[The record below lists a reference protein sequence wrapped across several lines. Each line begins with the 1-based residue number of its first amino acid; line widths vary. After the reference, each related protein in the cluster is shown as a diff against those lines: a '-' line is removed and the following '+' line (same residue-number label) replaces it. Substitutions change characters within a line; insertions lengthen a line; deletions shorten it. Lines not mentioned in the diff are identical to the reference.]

1 MTKLLFVDDGVSF
14 DSFSVREKPFG
25 GAEVAFVSLVECLSK
40 NGFKVVV
47 YNNCKYAGL
56 MNGVIWKKL
65 NGSIHNESCDT
76 LIINR
81 GDKYLNIKKE
91 CKNRIFWI
99 HNPAKYLI
107 KYR

>member
-76 LIINR
+76 LLSTEVII
-81 GDKYLNIKKE
+81 
-91 CKNRIFWI
+91 
-99 HNPAKYLI
+99 
-107 KYR
+107 